1 MSDKIS
7 LTVTKRNIHGRAVKT
22 LRAQGLIPANI
33 FGKGVTSLSVQVNKD
48 LFSKAFDQAGETG
61 IVYLTVDG
69 EKVERPVLI
78 TNTHIHP
85 VTDDVLHIDF
95 HQVDLTQTVT
105 ATIEVI
111 LVGES
116 LAAKEGAVVV
126 QQLNE
131 IEVEA
136 LPADLPEA
144 IEVDLSRLAQIGDTI
159 TVGDLGVDTKKVTVL
174 TDANNIVAIAQEPQ
188 EEEVAEVAP
197 EATADAA
204 APAPAAT
211 TEKTEA

>member
-7 LTVTKRNIHGRAVKT
+7 LTVTKRTLHGRAVKT
-22 LRAQGLIPANI
+22 LRSAGFIPANI
-33 FGKGVTSLSVQVNKD
+33 FGKGVQSLSVQVSKD
-48 LFSKAFDQAGETG
+48 LFSKAFSKAGETN
-61 IVYLTVDG
+61 IVYLNVEG
-69 EKVERPVLI
+69 EKTERPVLI

-85 VTDDVLHIDF
+85 VTDAFLHIDF

-105 ATIEVI
+105 ATIEVK

-116 LAAKEGAVVV
+116 PAAKEGAVVV

-144 IEVDLSRLAQIGDTI
+144 IEVDLSKLAAIDDTI
-159 TVGDLGVDTKKVTVL
+159 TVADLSVDTSKVKIL
-174 TDANNIVAIAQEPQ
+174 TEAGSIIAIAQEPQ
-188 EEEVAEVAP
+188 KEEEVE
-197 EATADAA
+197 A
-204 APAPAAT
+204 APTAEETPAT
-211 TEKTEA
+211 TEAPAEKSQA

>member
-7 LTVTKRNIHGRAVKT
+7 LTVTKRTVHGKAVKK
-22 LRAQGLIPANI
+22 LRAQDLIPANI
-33 FGKGVTSLSVQVNKD
+33 FGKGVASLSVQVNKD
-48 LFSKAFDQAGETG
+48 LFSKAFDKAGETG
-61 IVYLTVDG
+61 IVYLSVEG
-69 EKVERPVLI
+69 EKTERPVLI

-85 VTDDVLHIDF
+85 VTDAVLHIDF

-105 ATIEVI
+105 ATIEVV

-159 TVGDLGVDTKKVTVL
+159 TVADLDVDTTKVKML

-188 EEEVAEVAP
+188 EEEVEEPVAEATAETPAAP
-197 EATADAA
+197 EA
-204 APAPAAT
+204 
-211 TEKTEA
+211 EKTEA